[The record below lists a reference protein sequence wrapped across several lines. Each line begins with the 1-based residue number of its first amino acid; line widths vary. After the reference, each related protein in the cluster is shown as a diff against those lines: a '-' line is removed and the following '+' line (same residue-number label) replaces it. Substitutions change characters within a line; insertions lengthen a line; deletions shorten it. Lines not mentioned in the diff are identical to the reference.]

1 MSDPQRSEEVK
12 RLFGLIYTDGEAIK
26 EGNECFSISAKS
38 ETANV
43 NPAQEELG
51 RALLEVVVEW
61 AGKEPRT
68 TGDLSNVVGMFLTWI
83 LAIGKDVEQ
92 QATMNAMIKNTIPLL
107 DGMVKIAAVAKVVK
121 DLGIDPRTGER
132 TK

>member
-68 TGDLSNVVGMFLTWI
+68 TGDLSNVIGMFLTWI
-83 LAIGKDVEQ
+83 IAIGKDLEQ

-107 DGMVKIAAVAKVVK
+107 DGMVKIAAVAKMAK
-121 DLGIDPRTGER
+121 DLGFDPRTGEG